1 MTHTEDSHRCFVYL
15 CMIHRDLQILLAS
28 RGRFLCPG
36 TVFVVAMMSGA
47 APAGI
52 ATGRGV
58 LAKIMSKQQWRHKW
72 AAHVMLF
79 CTAFGNLIMQN
90 QTVTL

>member
-1 MTHTEDSHRCFVYL
+1 MLCISLYDSSRFTDLVA
-15 CMIHRDLQILLAS
+15 RD
-28 RGRFLCPG
+28 RFLCPG

-58 LAKIMSKQQWRHKW
+58 LAEIMSKQQWRHKW
-72 AAHVMLF
+72 AAHVMLC
-79 CTAFGNLIMQN
+79 CTAF
-90 QTVTL
+90 

>member
-1 MTHTEDSHRCFVYL
+1 MHVRVKVTHGGFSQML
-15 CMIHRDLQILLAS
+15 CMIHRDLQIFLVS

-36 TVFVVAMMSGA
+36 AVFVVAMMSGA

-58 LAKIMSKQQWRHKW
+58 LAATMSK
-72 AAHVMLF
+72 L
-79 CTAFGNLIMQN
+79 
-90 QTVTL
+90 

>member
-1 MTHTEDSHRCFVYL
+1 
-15 CMIHRDLQILLAS
+15 
-28 RGRFLCPG
+28 
-36 TVFVVAMMSGA
+36 VFVVAMMSGA

-79 CTAFGNLIMQN
+79 CTAF
-90 QTVTL
+90 